1 MFTWYYMRDY
11 KILEGF
17 IMKTNLVNETK
28 ERKSFKEVVKESKWK
43 ILAGTTTVVS
53 VVAIGVTAVALKD
66 NTTMFEILS
75 EGVLQDAIT
84 TTNNKINGRKQQ
96 LRILEDL
103 IKRNPNDD
111 GLIKKSLKIKGELD
125 VLFKRLSKYTK
136 KLYLYEIEDVT
147 D

>member
-1 MFTWYYMRDY
+1 
-11 KILEGF
+11 
-17 IMKTNLVNETK
+17 MKTNQVNETK

-53 VVAIGVTAVALKD
+53 VVAIGVTVVALKD
-66 NTTMFEILS
+66 SRTLYEIVS

-125 VLFKRLSKYTK
+125 VLFKRLNKYTK
-136 KLYLYEIEDVT
+136 KLYLYEIKDVI

>member
-1 MFTWYYMRDY
+1 
-11 KILEGF
+11 
-17 IMKTNLVNETK
+17 MKTNQVNETK

-53 VVAIGVTAVALKD
+53 VVAIGVTVVALKD
-66 NTTMFEILS
+66 NKTMFEILS

-103 IKRNPNDD
+103 IKRNPNNDEP
-111 GLIKKSLKIKGELD
+111 IKKSLKIKGELD

>member
-1 MFTWYYMRDY
+1 
-11 KILEGF
+11 
-17 IMKTNLVNETK
+17 MKTNQVNETK

-66 NTTMFEILS
+66 NRTMFEILS

-111 GLIKKSLKIKGELD
+111 GLIKKSLKIKGE
-125 VLFKRLSKYTK
+125 V
-136 KLYLYEIEDVT
+136 
-147 D
+147 

>member
-1 MFTWYYMRDY
+1 
-11 KILEGF
+11 
-17 IMKTNLVNETK
+17 MKTNQVNETK

-53 VVAIGVTAVALKD
+53 VVAIGVTVVALKD
-66 NTTMFEILS
+66 NTTMIEFLS

>member
-1 MFTWYYMRDY
+1 
-11 KILEGF
+11 
-17 IMKTNLVNETK
+17 MKTNQVNETK
-28 ERKSFKEVVKESKWK
+28 ERKSFKEVVKESKRK

-53 VVAIGVTAVALKD
+53 VVAIGVTVVALKD
-66 NTTMFEILS
+66 SRTLYEIVS

-125 VLFKRLSKYTK
+125 VLFKRLNKYTK
-136 KLYLYEIEDVT
+136 KLYLYEIKDVI